1 MPNRV
6 AICRQTGMVYR
17 TAQARDQ
24 PGFSGIYID
33 TLDITGPGV
42 VAVMGPS
49 GSGKSTLLSV
59 LSGLKAPN
67 LVSAETGG
75 SLLQVLPGSDDSADL
90 LANARPNPGTIS
102 FVFQESYL
110 MKSLSV
116 GLNVDMAR
124 ALTRP
129 RLDPARFAALMTDF
143 GLLPAAAKAQTQAQ
157 NDARVAELRD
167 MRVADLSGGQQQR
180 VAVARAL
187 AADPRVI
194 FCDEPTSS
202 LDAATAR
209 RIMEHLRDWALDS
222 GATVIWVTH
231 DEPLALQIADAV
243 LCVDRGRVLSQDGA
257 PLVLPPAHDAPAR
270 RAALESLKAQ
280 AADLP
285 ALDARL
291 FDHERLVVNPAP
303 AERHAANGAPK
314 ERPSPAQFN
323 LLGTVRFIWRFVL
336 AELFPRQPTDLN
348 PPGWLWRMSRR
359 VWGGPFQFTRPTFA
373 LIILLGI
380 LAAYATLFGTAVLDA
395 KFARDL
401 SRPEVSHY
409 SLERFG
415 DVDSTAEDL
424 LSLRAVRQIES
435 DLAARFAPEITNGA
449 RAPQVFGRR
458 LDLSVRAADLQ
469 GDCDGARNRAGNAV
483 LVVYDHT
490 EPLFRDLCVRPGAAL
505 PTAIGA
511 FDKAALRDAA
521 FVTPDFLKR
530 RFGIDPGDPVPT
542 QFCFGTEKLLK
553 PVRIAGLIADIPGS
567 SVLSAE
573 IAMTNDAYLRL
584 MKSPD
589 IRPNHW
595 GNSWPPFD
603 SAALYFDADYAEKL
617 FCTIDECTDQPELY
631 DQIHGPGYKLN
642 DDALVQV
649 RRLLGIALG
658 SRNLLFVVMLA
669 MSISI
674 GIAVAL
680 SVQAFIVSNERF
692 LSIMRAVG
700 YRLGHIVFLVLLELL
715 VITLV
720 ATVVAGFVLVVGH
733 QLLAARIAQV
743 WDLAPG
749 WLDWSLVQ
757 TAQAVGLTY
766 GLVLTI
772 GLLVVVQ
779 WWFSH
784 RDIGQ
789 KLQGV

>member
-1 MPNRV
+1 
-6 AICRQTGMVYR
+6 MVYR
-17 TAQARDQ
+17 TAQGRDQ

-33 TLDITGPGV
+33 SLDITGPGI
-42 VAVMGPS
+42 VAVIGRS

-67 LVSAETGG
+67 LVSAGADG
-75 SLLQVLPGSDDSADL
+75 SQLRLLPGGEDSADL
-90 LANARPNPGTIS
+90 LAGARPKPGTVS

-129 RLDPARFAALMTDF
+129 RLDAARFAGLMTEF
-143 GLLPAAAKAQTQAQ
+143 GLLGPDDKA
-157 NDARVAELRD
+157 RGLRD
-167 MRVADLSGGQQQR
+167 MRVSDLSGGQQQR
-180 VAVARAL
+180 IAVARAL

-209 RIMEHLRDWALDS
+209 RIMEHLRGWALDS

-231 DEPLALQIADAV
+231 DEPLALEIADAV
-243 LCVDRGRVLSQDGA
+243 LCVDKGRVLSRDGA
-257 PLVLPPAHDAPAR
+257 PLTLPPVHDIAAR
-270 RAALESLKAQ
+270 RAALDGLKAQ
-280 AADLP
+280 GADLP
-285 ALDARL
+285 ALDDRL
-291 FDHERLVVNPAP
+291 FDRNGLVLNPAR
-303 AERHAANGAPK
+303 AERRNANGAPR
-314 ERPSPAQFN
+314 ETPTPARFN
-323 LLGTVRFIWRFVL
+323 LFGTVRFIWRFVL
-336 AELFPRQPTDLN
+336 AELFPRQPADLN
-348 PPGWLWRMSRR
+348 PPGWLRRMSRR

-409 SLERFG
+409 TLERFG

-435 DLAARFAPEITNGA
+435 DLAARFAPEIADGA
-449 RAPQVFGRR
+449 RPPQVFGRR
-458 LDLSVRAADLQ
+458 LELSVRAADLQ
-469 GDCDGARNRAGNAV
+469 VDCDGARNRAGNAV
-483 LVVYDHT
+483 LVVFDHA
-490 EPLFRDLCVRPGAAL
+490 EPLFRGLPVRSADGP
-505 PTAIGA
+505 PKAIGSV
-511 FDKAALRDAA
+511 DKPDLRDAA

-530 RFGIDPGDPVPT
+530 RFGIDPGDPVPD
-542 QFCFGTEKLLK
+542 QFCFGTERLLK
-553 PVRIAGLIADIPGS
+553 PVRIAGLIAEIPGS

-589 IRPNHW
+589 VRPNHW

-617 FCTIDECTDQPELY
+617 FCTIDACADRPELY

-642 DDALVQV
+642 DDALAQV
-649 RRLLGIALG
+649 RRLLSIALG
-658 SRNLLFVVMLA
+658 SRNLLFAVMTA

-674 GIAVAL
+674 AIAVAL

-700 YRLGHIVFLVLLELL
+700 YRLGHIVFLMLLELL

-720 ATVVAGFVLVVGH
+720 ATIAAGFVLVVSH
-733 QLLAARIAQV
+733 QLLAARIARV
-743 WDLAPG
+743 WDLAPD
-749 WLDWSLVQ
+749 WLDWSVVQ
-757 TAQAVGLTY
+757 TAQAVGLAY

-772 GLLVVVQ
+772 GLLVVVH
-779 WWFSH
+779 WWRSH

>member
-1 MPNRV
+1 MQKRV
-6 AICRQTGMVYR
+6 AICRKTGVVYR
-17 TAQARDQ
+17 SAQGSEQ

-67 LVSAETGG
+67 LVSAVPGG
-75 SLLQVLPGSDDSADL
+75 SHLCLLPGGDDSADL
-90 LANARPNPGTIS
+90 LAGALPKPGTVS

-129 RLDPARFAALMTDF
+129 PLQPARFNHLMTEF
-143 GLLPAAAKAQTQAQ
+143 GLLRSDG
-157 NDARVAELRD
+157 NAEALQG

-180 VAVARAL
+180 IAVARAL

-202 LDAATAR
+202 LDSANAR
-209 RIMEHLRDWALDS
+209 RIMGHLRDWALDT
-222 GATVIWVTH
+222 GATVVWVTH
-231 DEPLALQIADAV
+231 DEALALEIADAV
-243 LCVDRGRVLSQDGA
+243 LYVDRGRVLSQDGA
-257 PLVLPPAHDAPAR
+257 PLALPDRSDTATR
-270 RAALESLKAQ
+270 RAALDRLKAQ
-280 AADLP
+280 GADLP
-285 ALDARL
+285 LLDEAFVGDEGL
-291 FDHERLVVNPAP
+291 LLNPTR
-303 AERHAANGAPK
+303 AEQRRANGAP
-314 ERPSPAQFN
+314 EESPAPARFN
-323 LLGTVRFIWRFVL
+323 LFGIIHFIWRFVL
-336 AELFPRQPTDLN
+336 AELFPRQPEPQN
-348 PPGWLWRMSRR
+348 PPGWLRRMSHRI
-359 VWGGPFQFTRPTFA
+359 WGGPFQFTRPTFA

-380 LAAYATLFGTAVLDA
+380 LAAYATLFGTSVLDA

-409 SLERFG
+409 TLERFG
-415 DVDSTAEDL
+415 DVDSTAADL
-424 LSLRAVRQIES
+424 LSLGAVRQIQS
-435 DLAARFAPEITNGA
+435 DLADRFAPDIAAGA
-449 RAPQVFGRR
+449 RPPQVFGRR
-458 LDLSVRAADLQ
+458 LELSVRTADLR
-469 GDCDGARNRAGNAV
+469 GDCDDARNRAGNAV
-483 LVVYDHT
+483 LVVFDHA
-490 EPLFRDLCVRPGAAL
+490 EPLYRQLPVTPPGARL
-505 PTAIGA
+505 LTIGQ
-511 FDKAALRDAA
+511 FDKPDLRDAA

-530 RFGIDPGDPVPT
+530 RFGIDPGDPLPD

-553 PVRIAGLIADIPGS
+553 PVHIAGLIADIPGS

-584 MKSPD
+584 MKTPD

-595 GNSWPPFD
+595 GNGWPPFD

-617 FCTIDECTDQPELY
+617 FCTIDECADRPELY
-631 DQIHGPGYKLN
+631 DQIYGPSYKLN
-642 DDALVQV
+642 DDALAQV

-658 SRNLLFVVMLA
+658 SRNLLFAVMTA
-669 MSISI
+669 MSVSI
-674 GIAVAL
+674 AIAVGL

-700 YRLGHIVFLVLLELL
+700 YRLGHIAFLVLLELL

-720 ATVVAGFVLVVGH
+720 ATVAAVFVLGLAH
-733 QLLAARIAQV
+733 RLLAARVARI
-743 WDLAPG
+743 WDLSPD
-749 WLDWSLVQ
+749 WLDWSAVQ
-757 TAQAVGLTY
+757 TAQAVGLAY
-766 GLVLTI
+766 GLVLTV
-772 GLLVVVQ
+772 GLVVVVH
-779 WWFSH
+779 WWLSH